1 MKGLKCALPP
11 LQPVPSRK
19 KTRSERRHGIRGG
32 YVRRGKRASAS
43 HRAAPIRH
51 ARAGAGGGAKNRKES
66 PPPRRTHWIMKCAF
80 ERECATASPSQVDNV
95 EPERR
100 ARPPVGTIGG
110 ASTGIP
116 DVPISNVSIPA
127 RRNGHRR
134 RPCTRAPRRASAQC
148 GTDAAV
154 GVQTLSARVPA
165 AQMRAIAVPDVW
177 PCGRARARGGPRR
190 YRTPPFDIRDR
201 TIRRNM
207 PHMPRATCIPH
218 VERRRNLAPPCV
230 RYAGEYRSRYR
241 GHDIRGRSPRTHRR
255 SATARPPRSAG
266 YAFERIAE
274 RSRQACRSGRSVGAP
289 RARSARLGA
298 SSAHPCTPHGPR
310 SPRHDRIDAP
320 RSSSSSRRTLRWQC
334 ASFSQ

>member
-1 MKGLKCALPP
+1 MRPP
-11 LQPVPSRK
+11 AVAARAKPKENAERTPARH
-19 KTRSERRHGIRGG
+19 TRRIRPT
-32 YVRRGKRASAS
+32 RQARKRASAS
-43 HRAAPIRH
+43 HRTAPIRH

-100 ARPPVGTIGG
+100 ARPPIGTIGG

-177 PCGRARARGGPRR
+177 PCGRARGEPRR
-190 YRTPPFDIRDR
+190 YRTPPFNIRDR

-255 SATARPPRSAG
+255 SAMARLPRSAG

-274 RSRQACRSGRSVGAP
+274 RSRQACRSVRSVGAP

-298 SSAHPCTPHGPR
+298 SSAHPCTPHVPR

>member
-1 MKGLKCALPP
+1 MSSRNVAPAPP
-11 LQPVPSRK
+11 
-19 KTRSERRHGIRGG
+19 I
-32 YVRRGKRASAS
+32 
-43 HRAAPIRH
+43 
-51 ARAGAGGGAKNRKES
+51 
-66 PPPRRTHWIMKCAF
+66 
-80 ERECATASPSQVDNV
+80 
-95 EPERR
+95 
-100 ARPPVGTIGG
+100 GTIGG

-134 RPCTRAPRRASAQC
+134 RPCTRAPHRASAQC
-148 GTDAAV
+148 G
-154 GVQTLSARVPA
+154 SR
-165 AQMRAIAVPDVW
+165 RPDPV
-177 PCGRARARGGPRR
+177 RSRARGA
-190 YRTPPFDIRDR
+190 DARDR
-201 TIRRNM
+201 RARRVAVR
-207 PHMPRATCIPH
+207 PRPRSRRAAPIPH
-218 VERRRNLAPPCV
+218 PAFRYPGSHDPPQHAAHAARDVHPACRAAQEPCPPCV

>member
-1 MKGLKCALPP
+1 MSSRNVAPAPDRDNRRRIDRDSGRADFECVDPGAPERPPAAALHTSAPPSFCAMRHRCGSRRPD
-11 LQPVPSRK
+11 PVRSRA
-19 KTRSERRHGIRGG
+19 RG
-32 YVRRGKRASAS
+32 ADA
-43 HRAAPIRH
+43 
-51 ARAGAGGGAKNRKES
+51 
-66 PPPRRTHWIMKCAF
+66 C
-80 ERECATASPSQVDNV
+80 D
-95 EPERR
+95 RR
-100 ARPPVGTIGG
+100 ARRV
-110 ASTGIP
+110 
-116 DVPISNVSIPA
+116 
-127 RRNGHRR
+127 
-134 RPCTRAPRRASAQC
+134 
-148 GTDAAV
+148 AV
-154 GVQTLSARVPA
+154 R
-165 AQMRAIAVPDVW
+165 
-177 PCGRARARGGPRR
+177 PRR
-190 YRTPPFDIRDR
+190 YRTPPLGIRDR

-255 SATARPPRSAG
+255 SAMARPPRSAG

-310 SPRHDRIDAP
+310 SSRHDRIDAP